1 MIEGINIK
9 EYDYDLPEERIAQF
23 PLKDRASAK
32 LLVYKQGNISESIFE
47 KITEF
52 IPSDSFLIFNNTKVI
67 NARIFFKKETGA
79 KIEIFCL
86 EPVEKRI
93 EKAFASTDECDWN
106 CMVGNASKWRNEV
119 LQKSF
124 SIDSKP
130 GKLFAEKIRC
140 TDDGF
145 VIKFTWDGNY
155 SFSDVLIAVGSTPLP
170 PYIKR
175 LAVESDSDRYQ
186 TVFADVEGSVAAPT
200 AGLHF
205 TDNVLKDLNAHNIT
219 YGFLTLNVGAGTF
232 KPMKTEN
239 VFEHKMH
246 EESFN
251 VNNSFLNSL
260 LNSIENNKVA
270 VGTTSVRTLESL
282 YWLGV
287 LPEKISKGNFVIG
300 QWEVYDYKNEDL
312 PDTKTAI
319 ENLILYLE
327 NNGIDTIEGTTSL
340 MIVPGYKFKLV
351 DVIITNFHL
360 PSSTLLLL
368 VSAYLGDNWKRVYD
382 YALKNDFRFL
392 SYGDSSILIR

>member
-1 MIEGINIK
+1 MIDEINIK
-9 EYDYDLPEERIAQF
+9 DYNYDLHDERIAQF
-23 PLKDRASAK
+23 PLKDRAAAK
-32 LLVYKQGNISESIFE
+32 LLVYKQGDIFESKFENISE
-47 KITEF
+47 F
-52 IPSDSFLIFNNTKVI
+52 ISSDSFLIFNNTKVI
-67 NARIFFKKETGA
+67 NARIFFKKEAGA

-86 EPVEKRI
+86 EPVGKQI
-93 EKAFASTDECDWN
+93 EKAFASTGKCDWN
-106 CMVGNASKWRNEV
+106 CLVGNASKWRDEV

-124 SIDSKP
+124 SVGGKS
-130 GKLFAEKIRC
+130 GKLFAEKISN
-140 TDDGF
+140 TEDGF
-145 VIKFTWDGNY
+145 VIKFTWEDDY
-155 SFSDVLIAVGSTPLP
+155 CFSDVMIAAGSTPLP

-175 LAVESDSDRYQ
+175 PADESDNERYQ
-186 TVFADVEGSVAAPT
+186 TVFADIEGSVAAPT

-205 TDNVLKDLNAHNIT
+205 TDKILEDFKAHNIN

-232 KPMKTEN
+232 KPMKSEN
-239 VFEHKMH
+239 IFEHKMH
-246 EESFN
+246 EERFS
-251 VNNSFLNSL
+251 VNKIFLSSL
-260 LNSIENNKVA
+260 FNSIEKNKAA

-287 LPEKISKGNFVIG
+287 LPDKITKNNFVLG
-300 QWEVYDYKNEDL
+300 QWEVYDYMNEDL

-319 ENLILYLE
+319 ENLISYLE
-327 NNGIDTIEGTTSL
+327 NNDIDTIEGTTSL

-382 YALKNDFRFL
+382 FALKNDFRFL